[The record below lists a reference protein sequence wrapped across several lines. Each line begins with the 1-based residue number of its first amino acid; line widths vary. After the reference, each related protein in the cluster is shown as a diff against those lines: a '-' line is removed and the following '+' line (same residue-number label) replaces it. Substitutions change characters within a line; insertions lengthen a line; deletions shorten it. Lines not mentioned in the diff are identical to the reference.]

1 MNNASSFIFEFISLS
16 TYKVISLDQIKWR
29 LLKYQVEYNRIK
41 EEESKRFMYFIDGKW
56 VRLPDYF
63 DARTPNEKFL
73 KIYDTLNKIADF
85 HKQENYFKQEMAIYK
100 DIKSQPEKVKEW
112 LAKNEYLGAE
122 KYFMFSLENDSGIN
136 VNNEDFKYTF
146 QFKEIFDDI
155 YWDLLEELELE
166 NLN

>member
-1 MNNASSFIFEFISLS
+1 MPIVDYIQEFESLPS
-16 TYKVISLDQIKWR
+16 DGIYSLATIEWW
-29 LLKYQVEYNRIK
+29 LLKYQDECNRIK

-73 KIYDTLNKIADF
+73 KIYDSLNKITDL
-85 HKQENYFKQEMAIYK
+85 HKQESYFKQEMAIYK
-100 DIKSQPEKVKEW
+100 SLKNDSEKVKEW

-122 KYFMFSLENDSGIN
+122 KYFMFSLENDGGIN
-136 VNNEDFKYTF
+136 VDRKDFKYTI
-146 QFKEIFDDI
+146 QFKETFDSI

-166 NLN
+166 RLN

>member
-1 MNNASSFIFEFISLS
+1 MEINSIKELESLPS
-16 TYKVISLDQIKWR
+16 DGTYSLATIKWW

-73 KIYDTLNKIADF
+73 KIYNTLNKIRDL
-85 HKQENYFKQEMAIYK
+85 HKHENYFKQEMAIYK
-100 DIKSQPEKVKEW
+100 GIKNQPKKVRGW

-136 VNNEDFKYTF
+136 VDRKDFKYTI
-146 QFKEIFDDI
+146 QFKEIFDNI
-155 YWDLLEELELE
+155 YWELLEELEVE
-166 NLN
+166 KLN